1 MPQSAR
7 DTSIV
12 TYRAKRDF
20 AATPEPAPAAR
31 RGGKRLRFVVQKHDA
46 RRLHWDFRL
55 ELDGVLLSWAVP
67 KGPSL
72 DPADKRLA
80 VRVEDH
86 PLDYADFHGTIPAG
100 NYGAGTVAI
109 WDAGTWAPL
118 GDPAADLA
126 AGELKFSL
134 RGARL
139 AGGFV
144 LVRMKPRGRE
154 TAENWLLIKEHDAAE
169 QPGADAAALEARPG
183 PKPKKVPEKAK
194 PAPVRRAEAAAAPL
208 ARPGTVTAPK
218 PEAAPRK
225 PPADAPAAGAIQ
237 GVLPD
242 SQKPM
247 LATLVEEPP
256 AGPEWLSEV
265 KFDGYRLLV
274 RKHGR
279 DVRLIT
285 RNGLDWSAKLPE
297 VVRAVA
303 RLKPDKLLLDG
314 ELVALRP
321 DGLSSFAALQA
332 ALARG
337 GDRKGLFLYLFD
349 LLHLDGWDLRPS
361 RLADR
366 KAALKPLDAWRGALR
381 YSDHL
386 EGETPR
392 IRRQACAMGLE
403 GILCKRADSPYRA
416 TRGRDWVKVKCQG
429 RDEFII
435 LGWTPP
441 AGARQGLGALHLGF
455 HDETGALHYIG
466 GVGTGFSDQEL
477 ALLRRRLGR
486 LASTPPEGM
495 LLAGD
500 PPDPAIN
507 WVRPELVGEVQYIG
521 WTGFGR
527 LRHATW
533 LGLRADKVPEE
544 VVRDIPHPEEAR
556 MPFRPKGSGNGRI
569 VHAPKPARG
578 AQRVGGTE
586 ITHADRELWPIP
598 GKRGVTK
605 QALAEYW
612 TKVAARAL
620 PGIAGRP
627 LALLRCPDGIEG
639 QGFFQKHGN
648 RGMPPALQEGSAEDQ
663 PYLAIRDEAGLLAC
677 AQMAA
682 IELHGWGATLAD
694 PGHPDRIVLDLDPGE
709 GVAFPE
715 VVQAANDLRAR
726 LTGLGLESFCRTT
739 GGKGLHVVVP
749 LRPEAGWDR
758 VREFAHAIARA
769 MEAEA
774 PERFVSSVPKAKRR
788 GRILVDWLRNGAG
801 ATAICSYSPRARPG
815 ATVATPL
822 AWHEVTAKLDPA
834 GFTIATVPARL
845 AKQKRDPWAGFAAAA
860 RPLPEDQP

>member
-1 MPQSAR
+1 MPQQGR

-12 TYRAKRDF
+12 TYRAKRNF
-20 AATPEPAPAAR
+20 AATPEPAPGR
-31 RGGKRLRFVVQKHDA
+31 KGRGKALRFVVQKHDA

-86 PLDYADFHGTIPAG
+86 PLDYADFHGTIPEG
-100 NYGAGTVAI
+100 NYGAGTVEI
-109 WDAGTWAPL
+109 WDAGSWAPL
-118 GDPAADLA
+118 GDPVADLA
-126 AGELKFSL
+126 AGEMKF
-134 RGARL
+134 RVDGARL
-139 AGGFV
+139 SGGFV

-154 TAENWLLIKEHDAAE
+154 RAENWLLIKEHDEAE
-169 QPGADAAALEARPG
+169 QPGGDAAALEA
-183 PKPKKVPEKAK
+183 KPPPRARKVPEKAK
-194 PAPVRRAEAAAAPL
+194 PAPVRKAEAAAAPV
-208 ARPGTVTAPK
+208 ARPGTVVAPK
-218 PEAAPRK
+218 PEAAPRPK
-225 PPADAPAAGAIQ
+225 PADAPAAGAIQ
-237 GVLPD
+237 GTLPD

-256 AGPEWLSEV
+256 EGDGWMSEV

-285 RNGLDWSAKLPE
+285 RNGLDWSAKLPDIA
-297 VVRAVA
+297 RAVA
-303 RLKPDKLLLDG
+303 RLKPDRLLLDG

-332 ALARG
+332 ALSQD
-337 GDRKGLFLYLFD
+337 GDRRGLFLYLFD
-349 LLHLDGWDLRPS
+349 ALHWNGWDLRPC

-366 KAALKPLDAWRGALR
+366 KAVLKPLDAWKGPLR
-381 YSDHL
+381 FSDHL

-392 IRRQACAMGLE
+392 VRRQACAMGLE
-403 GILCKRADSPYRA
+403 GIICKRADAPYRGA
-416 TRGRDWVKVKCQG
+416 RTRDWVKLKCQG

-455 HDETGALHYIG
+455 HDDGGRLHYIG
-466 GVGTGFSDQEL
+466 GVGTGFSEKEL
-477 ALLRRRLGR
+477 ASLRRRLGR
-486 LASTPPEGM
+486 LASTAPEGM

-507 WVRPELVGEVQYIG
+507 WVQPELVGEVQYIG

-533 LGLRADKVPEE
+533 LGLREDKGPEE
-544 VVRDIPHPEEAR
+544 VVREVPHPEEPR
-556 MPFRPKGSGNGRI
+556 MPFQPKTPGAGRI
-569 VHAPKPARG
+569 VHAPKPVRG

-586 ITHADRELWPIP
+586 ITHADRELWP
-598 GKRGVTK
+598 GVTK
-605 QALAEYW
+605 QDLAEYW

-639 QGFFQKHGN
+639 QSFFQKHGN

-663 PYLAIRDEAGLLAC
+663 PWLAIQDESGLLAC

-682 IELHGWGATLAD
+682 IELHGWGATLDD

-709 GVAFPE
+709 GVSYPQ
-715 VVQAANDLRAR
+715 VVKAALDLRTR
-726 LTGLGLESFCRTT
+726 LRSLGLESFCRTT

-749 LRPEAGWDR
+749 LQPAADWGA
-758 VREFAHAIARA
+758 VRDFAHGIARA
-769 MEAEA
+769 MEAAE
-774 PERFVSSVPKAKRR
+774 PERFVSTVPKARRR

-801 ATAICSYSPRARPG
+801 STAICSYSPRARPG

-822 AWHEVTAKLDPA
+822 AWREVTAKLDPA
-834 GFTIATVPARL
+834 DFTIATVPQRL
-845 AKQKRDPWAGFAAAA
+845 AKQRQDPWAGFAAAA
-860 RPLPEDQP
+860 RPLPKEQP